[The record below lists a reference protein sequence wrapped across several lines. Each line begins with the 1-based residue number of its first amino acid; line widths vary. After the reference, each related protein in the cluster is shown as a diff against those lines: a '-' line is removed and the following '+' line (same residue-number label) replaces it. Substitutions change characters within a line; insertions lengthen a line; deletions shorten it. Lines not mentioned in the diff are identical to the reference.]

1 MDTTVSTDVVVVGAR
16 CAGAAVARCLAR
28 LGHRVVV
35 VDRSTFPSDMPLST
49 LLIWHA
55 GVDILHA
62 WGLLE
67 PLRRAGTPL
76 LTELSLDLGELVLR
90 GTPPG
95 AVVNAAIA
103 PRRIV
108 LDQVLL
114 DAAVAAGA
122 DVRQGVSFEDVVK
135 DADGRV
141 TGIRCRQADGSTLT
155 VSARCVVGADGRT
168 SDVARAVGS
177 TAYHEFPVEKCSTN
191 VYALY
196 SGVSAQGAEF
206 YSRPARMAYA
216 WETNDR
222 QLMTGLILPG
232 HEERPSRAALEDMVF
247 EELGAMAP
255 GLATRLRQGRRE
267 VDWRRVSIPTQCR
280 KPSGAGWALVGDAGL
295 TFDPITAAGMTN
307 AFRDADCLAG
317 ALHSALAGERSVDD
331 ALADY
336 ATRRDA
342 SAVRWHLFAQ
352 QMAELAPPTDDIVRL
367 FTALAGNQP
376 QTDRYFG
383 LFGQTVLPADFFGPE
398 NMKRLLATATATPEH
413 PPLTP

>member
-1 MDTTVSTDVVVVGAR
+1 MDAAVSVDVVVVGAR
-16 CAGAAVARCLAR
+16 CAGSAVARGLAR
-28 LGHRVVV
+28 LGHRVLV

-55 GVDILHA
+55 GVDLLQA

-67 PLRRAGTPL
+67 PLRRTGAPL
-76 LTELSLDLGELVLR
+76 LTELSLDLGEIVLR

-103 PRRIV
+103 PKRIV

-135 DADGRV
+135 DAGGRV
-141 TGIRCRQADGSTLT
+141 SGIRCRQADGSTLT
-155 VSARCVVGADGRT
+155 VSARCVVGADGRA

-177 TAYHEFPVEKCSTN
+177 SGYHEFPAEKCSTN
-191 VYALY
+191 VYTFF
-196 SGVSAQGAEF
+196 SGVKTVGAEF

-216 WETNDR
+216 WETNDGHV
-222 QLMTGLILPG
+222 MTGLILPG
-232 HEERPSRAALEDMVF
+232 REERSSREALESTVF
-247 EELGAMAP
+247 QELDAIAP
-255 GLATRLRQGRRE
+255 ALASRLRQGRRE
-267 VDWRRVSIPTQCR
+267 VDWRRVSIPTGCR
-280 KPSGAGWALVGDAGL
+280 KPAGAGWGLVGDAGL

-307 AFRDADCLAG
+307 AFRDADCLARTLDG
-317 ALHSALAGERSVDD
+317 ALRGERTVDE

-342 SAVRWHLFAQ
+342 SAVPWHLFAQ
-352 QMAELAPPTDDIVRL
+352 EMAGLAPPTADVIRL
-367 FTALAGNQP
+367 FTALAGNQRE
-376 QTDRYFG
+376 TDRYFG
-383 LFGQTVLPADFFGPE
+383 LFGQTVLPADFFGVE
-398 NMKRLLATATATPEH
+398 NMRRLVANAEQ
-413 PPLTP
+413 PPLTQ